1 MNLYYSDFHPDYN
14 FRFSQNLE
22 IIFRKIQEKIFSFV
36 FGKFIE
42 LALIYKAHHKGMP
55 NTHHSHF

>member
-36 FGKFIE
+36 FGKFVE
-42 LALIYKAHHKGMP
+42 LTLINQA
-55 NTHHSHF
+55 